1 MKWERGLLTEGL
13 RVVKIS
19 AVSIGLFLF
28 CLLQRLF
35 HSGDGNAGKGRWS
48 RR

>member
-19 AVSIGLFLF
+19 AASVGLFVF

-35 HSGDGNAGKGRWS
+35 LSGDGNAGKGRWS